1 MEKNFT
7 IAGIGELLWDIF
19 KNEKKLGGAPANFAY
34 HVSALGHNGIIISRI
49 GNDKIG
55 REAIDFLGELNLNT
69 GYIQID
75 SNKPTGTVVV
85 EMDDNNQPDYII
97 KEDVAWDFLEWN
109 KKINDILL
117 SIDAICFGTLAQRNE
132 ITRQTILKFLKMANN
147 KAVKILDINLRQ
159 NFYNEQIIS
168 KSLKLAD
175 ILKLNTGELE
185 VLSKMHQINQKYSE
199 KDLCKFLIDK
209 YGLNLICLT
218 KGEEGSLIINEN
230 SYHESPAFPYEVV
243 DRVGAGDSF
252 TAAMIIQYL
261 KGSAL
266 SDISEYANKLA
277 SWVTSKKGG
286 TPVYDSEI
294 KNIMKI

>member
-1 MEKNFT
+1 MGKNFT

-75 SNKPTGTVVV
+75 NNKPTGTVVV

-97 KEDVAWDFLEWN
+97 KEDVAWDFLEWSE
-109 KKINDILL
+109 KFNDFLI

-168 KSLKLAD
+168 ESLKLAD

-199 KDLCKFLIDK
+199 KDLCKFLIDR

-252 TAAMIIQYL
+252 TAAMIMQYL
-261 KGSAL
+261 KGSTL

>member
-1 MEKNFT
+1 MGKNFT